1 MFTMLGVDRALDDR
15 RPAAQ
20 FHLIGRSGMIATKMS
35 FLGALLVIAAVTLAS
50 AAQAASI
57 RILAL
62 GASNTNGKGVGSEQA
77 WPAVLERMLRAKGYD
92 AAVTVNAANGI
103 TSAAILGSVDS
114 AVTPGTQVVIFDLG
128 KANDRKR
135 NVSPEETRANRAQ
148 IEARIRAHGAR
159 PISAPYQGA
168 SRQQDG
174 QHLSAEGHAQVAA
187 RLVPMV
193 IAAAGGRR

>member
-1 MFTMLGVDRALDDR
+1 MFTMLSVDRAL
-15 RPAAQ
+15 AQ

-114 AVTPGTQVVIFDLG
+114 AVTPATPAVILALRTPHDH
-128 KANDRKR
+128 NR
-135 NVSPEETRANRAQ
+135 NTP
-148 IEARIRAHGAR
+148 
-159 PISAPYQGA
+159 P
-168 SRQQDG
+168 
-174 QHLSAEGHAQVAA
+174 
-187 RLVPMV
+187 
-193 IAAAGGRR
+193 